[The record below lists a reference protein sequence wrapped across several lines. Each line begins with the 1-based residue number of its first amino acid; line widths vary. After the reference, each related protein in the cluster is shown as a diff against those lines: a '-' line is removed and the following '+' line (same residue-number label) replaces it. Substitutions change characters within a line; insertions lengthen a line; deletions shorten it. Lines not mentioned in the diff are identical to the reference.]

1 MLRPLARSRREEWL
15 DRPHPDPAELR
26 VNFEDL
32 RRINRWWGGN
42 RSTLAAL
49 APPLDSWPRS
59 RALRVL
65 EVGSGGGDLLMALA
79 RRCRNRGITARL
91 VGVDRCRV
99 VIEIARQHLVPYP
112 EILLLRGDGLRLPF
126 PPGTFDFVVC
136 SLVLHHIPAERAAEF
151 LRGLG
156 SLAREGV
163 VVSDL
168 RRGRLAYAITL
179 LFARLLTRGRMTRAD
194 APLSVLRSL
203 TLSEARDLARRAGW
217 ERGSVRRSFPL
228 RFILLDRPLPR

>member
-1 MLRPLARSRREEWL
+1 M
-15 DRPHPDPAELR
+15 
-26 VNFEDL
+26 
-32 RRINRWWGGN
+32 
-42 RSTLAAL
+42 
-49 APPLDSWPRS
+49 
-59 RALRVL
+59 
-65 EVGSGGGDLLMALA
+65 
-79 RRCRNRGITARL
+79 
-91 VGVDRCRV
+91 
-99 VIEIARQHLVPYP
+99 
-112 EILLLRGDGLRLPF
+112 
-126 PPGTFDFVVC
+126 VC